1 MAELIKLNL
10 LQFFIVIIAIVV
22 TTPAVGY
29 NGDDYY
35 FNDTD
40 TFNQLILDIY
50 IDETG
55 KALVTG
61 YVDDING
68 LSFLETAEYLY
79 ENDTKQLYALTNALT
94 WKYADKWVL
103 NFSTCDYYTDYHTV
117 FYLPEDVKLLV
128 SHSKGLEHFVTT
140 SNESLVIDVQ
150 GYNIESPATT
160 IEYQQPLRETD
171 DEGGDSGFSLS
182 PGYLLLIIALSVL
195 TLALFT
201 VIVKQKRRGDQH
213 AEEQQVRVKE
223 GKIEPTREMVRVME
237 TLTERERAIVNALL
251 KHNGEMTQ
259 ADLRYETGIP
269 KSSLTGTLRS
279 LERRKII
286 IKKEWGR
293 TNVIELSEWFLS
305 EGERK

>member
-171 DEGGDSGFSLS
+171 DGDGDSGFSLS
-182 PGYLLLIIALSVL
+182 SGYLLLIIALSVL